1 MAKKKAVS
9 TKSLKDLNY
18 DDNIVV
24 VENEVAKDEQAAV
37 KTVAK
42 KKGLSSFG
50 EMLKAQNAKRKERK
64 KQYGKED

>member
-9 TKSLKDLNY
+9 TKSVKEEDEFIS
-18 DDNIVV
+18 DPIVTD
-24 VENEVAKDEQAAV
+24 EITKDEQAAV

-50 EMLKAQNAKRKERK
+50 ELLKAQNAKRKERRK
-64 KQYGKED
+64 LYGKED